1 MTQGIVLLAYNNGID
16 YISLAKDV
24 AIRAHRFL
32 ELPVTIITDTE
43 ISSNLF
49 DHVINLQ
56 DNSNNYKTFRD
67 ETINVKL
74 LWKNFNRSE
83 VYDLSPY
90 DQTLVLDVDYVIQS
104 NFLKNCFTLSDDLM
118 LYNQSLHVSGIKYQ
132 EFDYISSFSI
142 PFYWATVIFF
152 RKSKKNQ
159 ALFNYVRYVKDNWD
173 YFRDLYQIAD
183 NKFRNDFAFSI
194 ALHGLNGFTD
204 NKLNSAIPGKIHF
217 VTDKDSLIKLE
228 QNSCT
233 FKLTNTN
240 KIDDYTVVKTENI
253 DVHVMN
259 KYSLLRCLT

>member
-1 MTQGIVLLAYNNGID
+1 MTQGIVLLAYNNGLD

-43 ISSNLF
+43 ISNNLF
-49 DHVINLQ
+49 DRVINLQ
-56 DNSNNYKTFRD
+56 DNSNNFKTFRD
-67 ETINVKL
+67 GPSNKKL

-104 NFLKNCFTLSDDLM
+104 NFLKNCFKLPDDLM
-118 LYNQSLHVSGIKYQ
+118 LYNQSTHVSGKRYK
-132 EFDYISSFSI
+132 EFEYISSFSI

-152 RKSKKNQ
+152 KKTKKNETF
-159 ALFNYVRYVKDNWD
+159 FNYVRYVKDNWD
-173 YFRDLYQIAD
+173 YFRDLYQIVD

-194 ALHGLNGFTD
+194 ALHVANGFIS
-204 NKLNSAIPGKIHF
+204 NKLNAVIPGKLNFI
-217 VTDKDSLIKLE
+217 TDKDSLLKLE
-228 QNSCT
+228 ENSCT
-233 FKLTNTN
+233 FKLANAN
-240 KIDDYTVVKTENI
+240 NLDDYTVIETKNI
-253 DVHVMN
+253 DIHVMN